1 MRWRP
6 EDAGP
11 RAQAVAGEGCAVVA
25 VLRRRW
31 AAVGVPVSTSGSGG
45 NSLGGRV
52 GQRETGGGVSI
63 AS

>member
-11 RAQAVAGEGCAVVA
+11 RAQAVAGEGCTVVA

-31 AAVGVPVSTSGSGG
+31 AVVAVPVSTSGSGG

>member
-6 EDAGP
+6 EDAGL
-11 RAQAVAGEGCAVVA
+11 RAQAVAGEGCAVEA

-31 AAVGVPVSTSGSGG
+31 AAVAVPVSTSGSGG
-45 NSLGGRV
+45 NLQGGRV
-52 GQRETGGGVSI
+52 GRRETGGGVSI

>member
-1 MRWRP
+1 MRWRL

-25 VLRRRW
+25 VLRRHW
-31 AAVGVPVSTSGSGG
+31 AVGAVPVNTSGSGG

-63 AS
+63 VN